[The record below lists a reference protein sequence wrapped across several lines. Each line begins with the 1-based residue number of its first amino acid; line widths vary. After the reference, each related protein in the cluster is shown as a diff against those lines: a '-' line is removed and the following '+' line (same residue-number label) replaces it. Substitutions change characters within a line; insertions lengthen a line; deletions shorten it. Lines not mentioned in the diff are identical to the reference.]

1 MHYNRYYVHQSCG
14 GISNENLE
22 DINILILYNTI
33 YNVLKHGFPW
43 VLGYVYRIM
52 DFQSEFPVICLI
64 CQIRHVYFS

>member
-33 YNVLKHGFPW
+33 YNVLKHGFSW

-52 DFQSEFPVICLI
+52 DF
-64 CQIRHVYFS
+64 